1 MMDSSEA
8 KGLLKALGADLC
20 GVAGM
25 ERFAQAPAGYPPGTC
40 AHTTRGDSMGHFA
53 SCCTGKGQLCYN
65 LTKTIS
71 EI

>member
-25 ERFAQAPAGYPPGTC
+25 ERFAQAPAGYHPRDVCP
-40 AHTTRGDSMGHFA
+40 
-53 SCCTGKGQLCYN
+53 YN
-65 LTKTIS
+65 LGRQHGPLC
-71 EI
+71 ELLPREGPAL

>member
-25 ERFAQAPAGYPPGTC
+25 ERFAQAPAGYPPRDVCPYNPGRQ
-40 AHTTRGDSMGHFA
+40 HGP
-53 SCCTGKGQLCYN
+53 LCELLHREGPALLQSHKN
-65 LTKTIS
+65 DF
-71 EI
+71 